1 MNEELNKM
9 LLSFLQST
17 KEGVGKSIDF
27 AQEQIPDVIH
37 QLLLYN
43 LIINL
48 LFFSVGVIVLIYC
61 YFIIQSAKVKP
72 QNEEENF
79 YWDWSQLSYSKRHTI
94 GCGWFFPFFLA
105 IVGVGLLLSGIS
117 WIEIVVAPKVYLL
130 EYAAQLIKHGV

>member
-48 LFFSVGVIVLIYC
+48 LFFSVGVIVLIY
-61 YFIIQSAKVKP
+61 
-72 QNEEENF
+72 
-79 YWDWSQLSYSKRHTI
+79 
-94 GCGWFFPFFLA
+94 
-105 IVGVGLLLSGIS
+105 
-117 WIEIVVAPKVYLL
+117 
-130 EYAAQLIKHGV
+130 